1 MNLIDYILDHALAAL
16 GVIVVIAVLVGSVL
30 YGGDIVEAAKQFLWS
45 FLENELTVDSV
56 GDRFEPS
63 SDVTFQL
70 ITCSGPIT
78 YIGEQPSC

>member
-1 MNLIDYILDHALAAL
+1 MNLIEYILDHAIEAL
-16 GVIVVIAVLVGSVL
+16 GVVAVIAMLVGMVFF
-30 YGGDIVEAAKQFLWS
+30 GGDIVEAVRQFLWS

-63 SDVTFQL
+63 LDVTFRL

-78 YIGEQPSC
+78 YTGEQPSC